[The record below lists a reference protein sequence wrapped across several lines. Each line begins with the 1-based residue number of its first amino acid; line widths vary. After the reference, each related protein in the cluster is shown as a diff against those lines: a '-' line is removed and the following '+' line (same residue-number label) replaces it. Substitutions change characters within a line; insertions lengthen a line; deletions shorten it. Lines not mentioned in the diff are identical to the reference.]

1 MKPGLASKNQT
12 LLAAS
17 RLVAVLAISLFVS
30 SIVCRYTYKDYY
42 DKRLL
47 KLHTA
52 DLSTLANQMT
62 VKLNFLLSRED
73 WPGVQSVLDASA
85 GLFNFIITDC
95 RSNNRLC
102 PGQKILFTSNGAT
115 KWVHSPDA
123 ADIATG
129 SFAVLRRLPGLLPP
143 ARPVANGTGA
153 AGEVIGRLYVI
164 NNMAHS
170 FSQDYLA
177 FVKSPFADA
186 GARRFY
192 LRTTLSFIAGAF
204 IIWTFAELYFM
215 GRRRQQSVLMQREFE
230 LKQAVNRQ
238 MKELA
243 AKDAL
248 ITRLN
253 EQSNRQYEEYVEKVR
268 SLDYKIQ
275 NEEEYRDFAEHLIAV
290 LEKDKALE
298 AAKYADE
305 LAAVRLDMER
315 LQDKVREFEQN
326 SITNKGSSAFRPLE
340 EAIRMPQFSNV
351 FEQRVFEKLS
361 ATEHYKSGSWRI
373 LSNFDVA
380 PGRNYR
386 QFTDFILF
394 NKDALIIL
402 EAKYYVGLIDSPGD
416 FNNDVWISTGTQH
429 KKIDCL
435 WGENPYHQLNE
446 YSMSLMKL
454 LKQKSSWYFQ
464 IFGII
469 IFPDE
474 ADISK
479 IGEHLGKFYRL
490 TTISKLAGL
499 CESIFA
505 EAARFQAA
513 KHPDRPTALQVEEML
528 RGRKISR

>member
-1 MKPGLASKNQT
+1 MKNLFNSKNAA
-12 LLAAS
+12 LLGAV
-17 RLVAVLAISLFVS
+17 RLIIIVAVSLAVA

-42 DKRLL
+42 DKRLF

-73 WPGVQSVLDASA
+73 RAGVQNVLDASS

-95 RSNNRLC
+95 SIENRLC
-102 PGQKILFTSNGAT
+102 PEQKILFTSAGSTPWARSL
-115 KWVHSPDA
+115 KS
-123 ADIATG
+123 ADLASG
-129 SFAVLRRLPGLLPP
+129 SFAVLRRLHGVSYLNNSVYAGSGMPG
-143 ARPVANGTGA
+143 
-153 AGEVIGRLYVI
+153 EIIGRLYVV
-164 NNMAHS
+164 NNMPHS
-170 FSQDYLA
+170 FTDDYLA
-177 FVKSPFADA
+177 FVKAPFADVS
-186 GARRFY
+186 ARRFY
-192 LRTTLSFIAGAF
+192 LQTNLSFIAGSF

-215 GRRRQQSVLMQREFE
+215 VRRKQQFVLERREFE
-230 LKQAVNRQ
+230 LKQSVNRQ

-243 AKDAL
+243 EKDAL

-253 EQSNRQYEEYVEKVR
+253 EQSNRQYEEYVEKIR
-268 SLDYKIQ
+268 SLNYKVQ
-275 NEEEYRDFAEHLIAV
+275 NEGEYRDFAEQIIAD
-290 LEKDKALE
+290 LERDKSLE
-298 AAKYADE
+298 AVKYADE
-305 LAAVRLDMER
+305 LSTVRMDMER
-315 LQDKVREFEQN
+315 LQEKVREFEKT
-326 SITNKGSSAFRPLE
+326 SKKRKESSFQVLE
-340 EAIRMPQFSNV
+340 EAIRTPQFSNV
-351 FEQRVFEKLS
+351 FEQRVFEVLS
-361 ATEHYKSGSWRI
+361 ATEQYKNGSWRM

-416 FNNDVWISTGTQH
+416 FNNDIWISTGTQI

-454 LKQKSSWYFQ
+454 LKQKSLWNFQ

-479 IGEHLGKFYRL
+479 IGEHLGKFYRI
-490 TTISKLAGL
+490 TTISKLAAL
-499 CESIFA
+499 CESIFV
-505 EAARFQAA
+505 EAGRFQAA
-513 KHPDRPTALQVEEML
+513 KHPKRPSALQVEEML
-528 RGRKISR
+528 RGRKNSH